1 MRFTVGLVV
10 AVLLLFVLPASAQNV
25 LPNSLSGWTGSVQ
38 SGLAPM
44 LIAYPDDVHPND
56 AMLDVTRRVYGF
68 VSGENADY
76 KRGSEEMRVNLYKMK
91 DPSGAYGL
99 YSYLRAT
106 DMPHADFTEHSSMSR
121 EHALMLI
128 GNVVVEVAGKE
139 LPKNGSALKALV
151 AAVAPHAESG
161 LLPTVGDHL
170 PTKGFIDRTDKY
182 VLGPETLNQFFPL
195 AKGDW
200 LGFSQGAE
208 AETAKYRVNGH
219 EVDLVIADFPTPQ
232 TAAKKLAELQ
242 KQFNINESQ
251 GINESKGTNESKGA
265 NESNAPGNAKPL
277 YARRAMTLVAMVSG
291 AATKKEADAI
301 LDQLESGTQLTWNEP
316 TFQFKEP
323 GIGMMIV
330 GAIMGTGVIC
340 LFAIIAGLAF
350 GGVRLVVKRATN
362 KVFDRPDQVQVLQLG
377 LSSKP
382 INAEDFY
389 GYRK

>member
-1 MRFTVGLVV
+1 MKAFMRFTVGLFLATLVF
-10 AVLLLFVLPASAQNV
+10 AALPASAQGILPGSFGGWSGNV
-25 LPNSLSGWTGSVQ
+25 Q
-38 SGLAPM
+38 AGLAPSV
-44 LIAYPDDVHPND
+44 LPSGDSGATN
-56 AMLDVTRRVYGF
+56 AAALQEAARSEYGF

-76 KRGSEEMRVNLYKMK
+76 TRGTEEMRVNLYKMK

-106 DMPHADFTEHSSMSR
+106 DMPRADFAEHSSMSR
-121 EHALMLI
+121 EHALVLT
-128 GNVVVEVAGKE
+128 GNIVVEVAGKD

-151 AAVAPHAESG
+151 AAIAPHADSG
-161 LLPTVGDHL
+161 LLPTIGDRM
-170 PTKGFIDRTDKY
+170 PTKGFVDRTDKY
-182 VLGPETLNQFFPL
+182 VLGPSTLNEFFPL
-195 AKGDW
+195 ADGDW

-219 EVDLVIADFPTPQ
+219 ELNLVIADFPTPQ
-232 TAAKKLAELQ
+232 TAAKKVAELQ
-242 KQFNINESQ
+242 KKFNINES
-251 GINESKGTNESKGA
+251 KGVND
-265 NESNAPGNAKPL
+265 SNAAGNPKPL
-277 YARRAMTLVAMVSG
+277 YARRAMTLVAIVSG

-301 LDQLESGTQLTWNEP
+301 LDQLESGTEITWNEP

-323 GIGMMIV
+323 SIGVMIV
-330 GAIMGTGVIC
+330 GAITGTGVIC

-362 KVFDRPDQVQVLQLG
+362 RVFDRPDQVQVLQLG

>member
-1 MRFTVGLVV
+1 MRHTLSFII
-10 AVLLLFVLPASAQNV
+10 AVLLLSVFPASAQDI
-25 LPNSLSGWTGSVQ
+25 LPNSFSGWSGSVK
-38 SGLAPM
+38 
-44 LIAYPDDVHPND
+44 PDVVQRIVYNGDKIGSMMGQPARS
-56 AMLDVTRRVYGF
+56 AMKEYGF
-68 VSGENADY
+68 VSGENGEY
-76 KRGSEEMRVNLYKMK
+76 SRGPETLQVNLYKMK

-99 YSYLRAT
+99 YSYLRT
-106 DMPHADFTEHSSMSR
+106 PDMPHADFTEHSSTSR

-128 GNVVVEVAGKE
+128 GNVVVEVEGKN
-139 LPKNGSALKALV
+139 LPKNGPALKALV
-151 AAVAPHAESG
+151 AAIAPHAESG
-161 LLPTVGDHL
+161 LLPTISERI
-170 PTKGFIDRTDKY
+170 PTKGFIDRSDKY

-195 AKGDW
+195 TEGDW

-219 EVDLVIADFPTPQ
+219 ELNLVIADFPTPQ

-242 KQFNINESQ
+242 KRYNVNGSENS
-251 GINESKGTNESKGA
+251 
-265 NESNAPGNAKPL
+265 KPL
-277 YARRAMTLVAMVSG
+277 YARRALTLVAIVSG

-301 LDQLESGTQLTWNEP
+301 LDQLESGTQITWNEP

>member
-1 MRFTVGLVV
+1 MKAFMRFTAGLFLVTLV
-10 AVLLLFVLPASAQNV
+10 FTALPASAQGI
-25 LPNSLSGWTGSVQ
+25 LPRSFAGWSGNAKPGVAEPTIYNGDKIGSVTAERTQ
-38 SGLAPM
+38 AA
-44 LIAYPDDVHPND
+44 IKE
-56 AMLDVTRRVYGF
+56 YGF
-68 VSGENADY
+68 VSGENGEY
-76 KRGSEEMRVNLYKMK
+76 SRGSETLQVNLYKMK

-99 YSYLRAT
+99 YSYLRAI

-121 EHALMLI
+121 EHALVLI
-128 GNVVVEVAGKE
+128 GNVVVEVAGKD
-139 LPKNGSALKALV
+139 LPKNKAALKALV
-151 AAVAPHAESG
+151 TAVAPHAESG
-161 LLPTVGDHL
+161 LLPTIDDRM
-170 PTKGFIDRTDKY
+170 PTKGFVDRTDKY
-182 VLGPETLNQFFPL
+182 VLGPSTLNQFFPL
-195 AKGDW
+195 ADGDW

-219 EVDLVIADFPTPQ
+219 ELNLVIADFPTPQ
-232 TAAKKLAELQ
+232 TAANKLAELQ
-242 KQFNINESQ
+242 KQYNVNGSES
-251 GINESKGTNESKGA
+251 S
-265 NESNAPGNAKPL
+265 KPL
-277 YARRAMTLVAMVSG
+277 YARRAMTLVAIVSG

-301 LDQLESGTQLTWNEP
+301 LDQLESGTQITWNEP

>member
-1 MRFTVGLVV
+1 MKALMRLTVILFLATLVL
-10 AVLLLFVLPASAQNV
+10 AAPPASAQGILPGSFAGWSGNV
-25 LPNSLSGWTGSVQ
+25 Q
-38 SGLAPM
+38 AGLAPPI
-44 LIAYPDDVHPND
+44 LQSGDSGAANAV
-56 AMLDVTRRVYGF
+56 ALQEAARREYGF

-121 EHALMLI
+121 EHALVLI
-128 GNVVVEVAGKE
+128 GNVVVEVAGRD
-139 LPKNGSALKALV
+139 LAKNGAALKTLV
-151 AAVAPHAESG
+151 AAVAPHSESG
-161 LLPTVGDHL
+161 LLPTIGDRI
-170 PTKGFIDRTDKY
+170 PTKGFIDRSDKY
-182 VLGPETLNQFFPL
+182 ILGPSTLNQFFPL
-195 AKGDW
+195 ADGDW

-219 EVDLVIADFPTPQ
+219 EVDFVIADFPTPQ

-242 KQFNINESQ
+242 KQFNINES
-251 GINESKGTNESKGA
+251 KGVNDSSG
-265 NESNAPGNAKPL
+265 PGSAKPL
-277 YARRAMTLVAMVSG
+277 YAKRAMTLVAIVSG
-291 AATKKEADAI
+291 ATTKKEADAV
-301 LDQLESGTQLTWNEP
+301 LDQLESGTQITWNEP
-316 TFQFKEP
+316 TFEFKEP
-323 GIGMMIV
+323 GIGVMIV

-350 GGVRLVVKRATN
+350 GGVRLVVKRVTN

>member
-1 MRFTVGLVV
+1 MKAFVRFTVGLFL
-10 AVLLLFVLPASAQNV
+10 ATLALAALPASAQGI
-25 LPNSLSGWTGSVQ
+25 LPRSFAGWSGTVQPGVAEPTIYNRDKIGSITAERTQ
-38 SGLAPM
+38 A
-44 LIAYPDDVHPND
+44 
-56 AMLDVTRRVYGF
+56 AMREYGF
-68 VSGENADY
+68 VSGENGGY
-76 KRGSEEMRVNLYKMK
+76 SRGAETLQVNLYKMK

-99 YSYLRAT
+99 YSFLRTT
-106 DMPHADFTEHSSMSR
+106 DMPHAEFTEHSSTSR
-121 EHALMLI
+121 EHALVLA
-128 GNVVVEVAGKE
+128 GNLLLEVKGQD
-139 LPKNGSALKALV
+139 LQKNSAALKALV
-151 AAVAPHAESG
+151 ATVTPHAESG
-161 LLPTVGDHL
+161 LLPTIGDHL

-182 VLGPETLNQFFPL
+182 VLGPSALNQFFPL
-195 AKGDW
+195 ADGDW

-219 EVDLVIADFPTPQ
+219 ELDLVIADFPTPQ
-232 TAAKKLAELQ
+232 TAAKKLTELQ
-242 KQFNINESQ
+242 KHYNVNGSE
-251 GINESKGTNESKGA
+251 GT
-265 NESNAPGNAKPL
+265 GNSKPL
-277 YARRAMTLVAMVSG
+277 YARRALTLVAIVSG

-301 LDQLESGTQLTWNEP
+301 LDQLESGTQITWNEP
-316 TFQFKEP
+316 TFEFKEP
-323 GIGMMIV
+323 GIGVMIV

>member
-1 MRFTVGLVV
+1 MKAFMRFT
-10 AVLLLFVLPASAQNV
+10 AVLSLATLVLAALPASAQGI
-25 LPNSLSGWTGSVQ
+25 LPGSFAGWSGTVQPGIAQPTANNGDKIGSMPAERTQ
-38 SGLAPM
+38 A
-44 LIAYPDDVHPND
+44 
-56 AMLDVTRRVYGF
+56 AMKEYGF
-68 VSGENADY
+68 VSGENGAY
-76 KRGSEEMRVNLYKMK
+76 SRGTETLQVNLYKMK

-99 YSYLRAT
+99 YSFLRTT
-106 DMPHADFTEHSSMSR
+106 DMPRAEFTEHSSTSR
-121 EHALMLI
+121 EHALVLA
-128 GNVVVEVAGKE
+128 GNLVLEMKGQD
-139 LPKNGSALKALV
+139 LQRNSSALKALV
-151 AAVAPHAESG
+151 ATVTPHAESG
-161 LLPTVGDHL
+161 LLPTIGDHL
-170 PTKGFIDRTDKY
+170 PTKGFVDRTDKY

-195 AKGDW
+195 ADGDW

-219 EVDLVIADFPTPQ
+219 ELDLVIADFPTPQ

-242 KQFNINESQ
+242 KQYNINGHENS
-251 GINESKGTNESKGA
+251 
-265 NESNAPGNAKPL
+265 KPL
-277 YARRAMTLVAMVSG
+277 YARRAMTLVAIVSG

-301 LDQLESGTQLTWNEP
+301 LDQLESGTQITWNEP
-316 TFQFKEP
+316 TFEFKEP
-323 GIGMMIV
+323 GIGVMIV
-330 GAIMGTGVIC
+330 GAITGTGVIC

>member
-1 MRFTVGLVV
+1 MKAFLRFTVGLFL
-10 AVLLLFVLPASAQNV
+10 ATLVLAALPASAQGILPGSFGGWSGNV
-25 LPNSLSGWTGSVQ
+25 RA
-38 SGLAPM
+38 GLAPPV
-44 LIAYPDDVHPND
+44 LPSGDSVAANG
-56 AMLDVTRRVYGF
+56 AALQEAARREYGF

-76 KRGSEEMRVNLYKMK
+76 NRGSDEMQVNLYRMK

-99 YSYLRAT
+99 YSYLRAS

-121 EHALMLI
+121 EHALVLT
-128 GNVVVEVAGKE
+128 GNIVVEVAGKD
-139 LPKNGSALKALV
+139 LPKNGAALKALV
-151 AAVAPHAESG
+151 AAVVPHAESG
-161 LLPTVGDHL
+161 LLPTIGDRM
-170 PTKGFIDRTDKY
+170 PTKGFVDRTDKY
-182 VLGPETLNQFFPL
+182 VLGPSTLNEFFPL
-195 AKGDW
+195 ADGDW

-219 EVDLVIADFPTPQ
+219 ELNLVIADFPTPQ
-232 TAAKKLAELQ
+232 TAAKKVAELQ
-242 KQFNINESQ
+242 KKFNINES
-251 GINESKGTNESKGA
+251 KGVND
-265 NESNAPGNAKPL
+265 SNGDGRAKPL
-277 YARRAMTLVAMVSG
+277 YARRAMTLVAIVSG

-301 LDQLESGTQLTWNEP
+301 LDQLESGTEITWNEP

-323 GIGMMIV
+323 GIGVMIV
-330 GAIMGTGVIC
+330 GAITGTGVIC

-362 KVFDRPDQVQVLQLG
+362 RVFDRPDQVQVLQLG

>member
-1 MRFTVGLVV
+1 MKAFMRFT
-10 AVLLLFVLPASAQNV
+10 AVLFLATLVLAALPAHAQGILPGSLAGWSGNV
-25 LPNSLSGWTGSVQ
+25 QV
-38 SGLAPM
+38 GLAPP
-44 LIAYPDDVHPND
+44 LLPAGDSAGAD
-56 AMLDVTRRVYGF
+56 AATLQEAARREYGF

-99 YSYLRAT
+99 YSYLRAI

-121 EHALMLI
+121 ERALVLV
-128 GNVVVEVAGKE
+128 GNIVVEVAGKE
-139 LPKNGSALKALV
+139 LPKNGAALKALV

-161 LLPTVGDHL
+161 LLPTIGDRI

-182 VLGPETLNQFFPL
+182 VLGPSTLNQFFPL
-195 AKGDW
+195 ADGDW

-219 EVDLVIADFPTPQ
+219 ELNLVIADFPTPQ
-232 TAAKKLAELQ
+232 TAAKKVAELQ
-242 KQFNINESQ
+242 KKFNINESKDA
-251 GINESKGTNESKGA
+251 NDSNGA
-265 NESNAPGNAKPL
+265 GSAKPL
-277 YARRAMTLVAMVSG
+277 YARRAMTLVAIVSG
-291 AATKKEADAI
+291 AATKKEADAV
-301 LDQLESGTQLTWNEP
+301 LDQLESGTQITWNEP

-323 GIGMMIV
+323 SIGMMIV
-330 GAIMGTGVIC
+330 GAITGTGVIC

>member
-1 MRFTVGLVV
+1 MKALMRLTVILFLATLVL
-10 AVLLLFVLPASAQNV
+10 AAPPASAQGILPSSFAGWSGNV
-25 LPNSLSGWTGSVQ
+25 Q
-38 SGLAPM
+38 AGLAPPI
-44 LIAYPDDVHPND
+44 LQSGDSGAAN
-56 AMLDVTRRVYGF
+56 AAALQEAARREYGF

-121 EHALMLI
+121 EHALVLI
-128 GNVVVEVAGKE
+128 GNVVVEVAGRD
-139 LPKNGSALKALV
+139 LAKNGAALKTLV
-151 AAVAPHAESG
+151 AAVAPHSESG
-161 LLPTVGDHL
+161 LLPTIGDRI
-170 PTKGFIDRTDKY
+170 PTKGFIDRSDKY
-182 VLGPETLNQFFPL
+182 ILGPSTLNQFFPL
-195 AKGDW
+195 ADGDW

-219 EVDLVIADFPTPQ
+219 EVDFVIADFPTPQ

-242 KQFNINESQ
+242 KQFNINES
-251 GINESKGTNESKGA
+251 KGVNDSRGA
-265 NESNAPGNAKPL
+265 GSAKPL
-277 YARRAMTLVAMVSG
+277 YAKRAMTLVAIVSG
-291 AATKKEADAI
+291 ATTKKEADAI
-301 LDQLESGTQLTWNEP
+301 LDQLESGTQITWNEP
-316 TFQFKEP
+316 TFEFKEP
-323 GIGMMIV
+323 GIGVMIV
-330 GAIMGTGVIC
+330 GAITGTGVIC

-362 KVFDRPDQVQVLQLG
+362 RVFDRPDQVQVLQLG

>member
-1 MRFTVGLVV
+1 MKAFMRFTASLFLAILVL
-10 AVLLLFVLPASAQNV
+10 AALPAWAQGILPSSFGGWSGNV
-25 LPNSLSGWTGSVQ
+25 Q
-38 SGLAPM
+38 AGLAPPI
-44 LIAYPDDVHPND
+44 LRSGDSGAANR
-56 AMLDVTRRVYGF
+56 AALQEAARREYGF
-68 VSGENADY
+68 VSGENAEY

-99 YSYLRAT
+99 YSYLRTT
-106 DMPHADFTEHSSMSR
+106 DMPHANFTEHSSMSR
-121 EHALMLI
+121 EHALVLI
-128 GNVVVEVAGKE
+128 GNIVVEVTGKE
-139 LPKNGSALKALV
+139 LPKNGEALKKLV
-151 AAVAPHAESG
+151 AAVAPHSESG
-161 LLPTVGDHL
+161 LLPTIGDRI

-182 VLGPETLNQFFPL
+182 ILGPSALNQFFPL
-195 AKGDW
+195 ADGDW

-219 EVDLVIADFPTPQ
+219 EIDFVIADFPTPQ
-232 TAAKKLAELQ
+232 TAAKKLVELQ
-242 KQFNINESQ
+242 KQFNINDSR
-251 GINESKGTNESKGA
+251 GA
-265 NESNAPGNAKPL
+265 GSAKPL
-277 YARRAMTLVAMVSG
+277 YAKRAMTLVAIVSG
-291 AATKKEADAI
+291 AMTKKEADAV
-301 LDQLESGTQLTWNEP
+301 LDQLESGTQITWNEP
-316 TFQFKEP
+316 TFEFKEP
-323 GIGMMIV
+323 GIGVMIV

>member
-1 MRFTVGLVV
+1 MKAFIRFTVGLFL
-10 AVLLLFVLPASAQNV
+10 ATLVLAALPASAQGILPGSFGGWSGNV
-25 LPNSLSGWTGSVQ
+25 Q
-38 SGLAPM
+38 AGLAPPV
-44 LIAYPDDVHPND
+44 LPSGDSVAANG
-56 AMLDVTRRVYGF
+56 AALQEAARREYGF

-99 YSYLRAT
+99 YSYLRAS

-121 EHALMLI
+121 EHALVLT
-128 GNVVVEVAGKE
+128 GNIVVEVAAKD
-139 LPKNGSALKALV
+139 LPKNGAALKALV
-151 AAVAPHAESG
+151 AAVIPHAESG
-161 LLPTVGDHL
+161 LLPTIGDRM
-170 PTKGFIDRTDKY
+170 PTKGFVDRTDKY
-182 VLGPETLNQFFPL
+182 VLGPSTLNEFFPL
-195 AKGDW
+195 GDGDW

-219 EVDLVIADFPTPQ
+219 ELNLVIADFPTPQ
-232 TAAKKLAELQ
+232 TAAKKVAELQ
-242 KQFNINESQ
+242 KKFNINES
-251 GINESKGTNESKGA
+251 KGVND
-265 NESNAPGNAKPL
+265 SNGDGSAKPL
-277 YARRAMTLVAMVSG
+277 YARRAMTLVAIVSG

-301 LDQLESGTQLTWNEP
+301 LDQLESGTEITWNEP

-323 GIGMMIV
+323 GIGVMIV
-330 GAIMGTGVIC
+330 GAITGTGVIC

-362 KVFDRPDQVQVLQLG
+362 RVFDRPDQVQVLQLG

>member
-1 MRFTVGLVV
+1 MKAFMRFT
-10 AVLLLFVLPASAQNV
+10 AVLFAAALFLPAVPARAQEGILPSSFGGWSGNV
-25 LPNSLSGWTGSVQ
+25 Q
-38 SGLAPM
+38 AGLAPPI
-44 LIAYPDDVHPND
+44 LQSGDSGAAN
-56 AMLDVTRRVYGF
+56 AAALQEAARGEYGL
-68 VSGENADY
+68 VSGENAEY

-99 YSYLRAT
+99 YSYLRTT
-106 DMPHADFTEHSSMSR
+106 DMPHANFTEHSSMSR
-121 EHALMLI
+121 EHALVLI
-128 GNVVVEVAGKE
+128 GNVVVEVAGRD
-139 LPKNGSALKALV
+139 LPKNGAALKALV
-151 AAVAPHAESG
+151 AAVAPHSESG
-161 LLPTVGDHL
+161 LLPTIGDRI
-170 PTKGFIDRTDKY
+170 PTKGFIDRSDKY
-182 VLGPETLNQFFPL
+182 ILGPSTLNQFFPL
-195 AKGDW
+195 ADGDW

-219 EVDLVIADFPTPQ
+219 EVDFVIADFPTPQ

-242 KQFNINESQ
+242 KQFNINES
-251 GINESKGTNESKGA
+251 KGVNDSGGA
-265 NESNAPGNAKPL
+265 GSAKPL
-277 YARRAMTLVAMVSG
+277 YAKRAMTLVAIVSG
-291 AATKKEADAI
+291 ATTKKEADAV
-301 LDQLESGTQLTWNEP
+301 LDQLESGTQITWNEP
-316 TFQFKEP
+316 TFEFKEP
-323 GIGMMIV
+323 GIGVMIV

>member
-1 MRFTVGLVV
+1 MRQSIGLFAALLCL
-10 AVLLLFVLPASAQNV
+10 AVLAGSASAQQGNLI
-25 LPNSLSGWTGSVQ
+25 LPSSFGGWTGTAQ
-38 SGLAPM
+38 SGLAPV
-44 LIAYPDDVHPND
+44 LVAYRDDFHPNE
-56 AMLDVTRRVYGF
+56 AMIQATRQEYGF

-76 KRGSEEMRVNLYKMK
+76 RRGSEEMRVNLYKMK

-99 YSYLRAT
+99 YSYLRTT
-106 DMPHADFTEHSSMSR
+106 DMPHADFTEHSSISR
-121 EHALMLI
+121 EHALVLI
-128 GNVVVEVAGKE
+128 GNVLAEVGGKD
-139 LPKNGSALKALV
+139 LPKNRAALKALIT
-151 AAVAPHAESG
+151 AVVPHAESG
-161 LLPTVGDHL
+161 LLPTIGEHL
-170 PTKGFIDRTDKY
+170 PTRGFVDRTDKY
-182 VLGPETLNQFFPL
+182 ILGPATLNEIIPL
-195 AKGDW
+195 AGGDW

-208 AETAKYRVNGH
+208 AETAKYRVNGR
-219 EVDLVIADFPTPQ
+219 ELDLVIADFPTPQ

-242 KQFNINESQ
+242 KQFNIND
-251 GINESKGTNESKGA
+251 
-265 NESNAPGNAKPL
+265 SNDAGSSRPL
-277 YARRAMTLVAMVSG
+277 YARRALTLVAIVSG
-291 AATKKEADAI
+291 ATTKKDADAI
-301 LDQLESGTQLTWNEP
+301 LDQIESGTQITWNEP

-323 GIGMMIV
+323 GIGVMIV

>member
-1 MRFTVGLVV
+1 MRQSIGLLV
-10 AVLLLFVLPASAQNV
+10 AVLFFAIFAASASAQQGNLI
-25 LPNSLSGWTGSVQ
+25 LPGSFGGWTGTAQ
-38 SGLAPM
+38 TGLAPTV
-44 LIAYPDDVHPND
+44 IGYPTDVHPNE
-56 AMLDVTRRVYGF
+56 AMIQATRQEYGF

-76 KRGSEEMRVNLYKMK
+76 KRGSEELRVNLYKMK

-99 YSYLRAT
+99 YSYLRTT
-106 DMPHADFTEHSSMSR
+106 DMPHADFTEHSSISH
-121 EHALMLI
+121 EHALVLI
-128 GNVVVEVAGKE
+128 GNVVVEVGGKD
-139 LPKNGSALKALV
+139 LPKNRAALKALV
-151 AAVAPHAESG
+151 AAVVPHAESG
-161 LLPTVGDHL
+161 LLPTIGDHI

-182 VLGPETLNQFFPL
+182 VLGPETLHQLIPL
-195 AKGDW
+195 ADGDW

-208 AETAKYRVNGH
+208 AETAKYRVNGR
-219 EVDLVIADFPTPQ
+219 ELDLVIADFPTPQ

-242 KQFNINESQ
+242 KQFNIND
-251 GINESKGTNESKGA
+251 
-265 NESNAPGNAKPL
+265 SNDGSSRPL
-277 YARRAMTLVAMVSG
+277 YARRALTLVAIVSG
-291 AATKKEADAI
+291 ATTKKDADAI
-301 LDQLESGTQLTWNEP
+301 LDQIESGTQITWNEP

-323 GIGMMIV
+323 GIGVMIV

>member
-1 MRFTVGLVV
+1 MNALMRLTVILFLATLVL
-10 AVLLLFVLPASAQNV
+10 AAPPASAQGILPGSFAGWSGNV
-25 LPNSLSGWTGSVQ
+25 Q
-38 SGLAPM
+38 AGLAPPI
-44 LIAYPDDVHPND
+44 LQSGDSAAAN
-56 AMLDVTRRVYGF
+56 AAALQEAARREYGF

-121 EHALMLI
+121 EHALVLI
-128 GNVVVEVAGKE
+128 GNVVVEVAGRD
-139 LPKNGSALKALV
+139 LAKNGAALKTLV
-151 AAVAPHAESG
+151 AAVAPHSESG
-161 LLPTVGDHL
+161 LLPTIGDRI
-170 PTKGFIDRTDKY
+170 PTKGFIDRSDKY
-182 VLGPETLNQFFPL
+182 ILGPSTLNQFFPL
-195 AKGDW
+195 ADGDW

-219 EVDLVIADFPTPQ
+219 EIDFVIADFPTPQ

-242 KQFNINESQ
+242 KQFNINES
-251 GINESKGTNESKGA
+251 KGVNDSSG
-265 NESNAPGNAKPL
+265 PGSAKPL
-277 YARRAMTLVAMVSG
+277 YAKRAMTLVAIVSG
-291 AATKKEADAI
+291 ATTKKEADAV
-301 LDQLESGTQLTWNEP
+301 LDQLESGTQITWNEP
-316 TFQFKEP
+316 TFEFKEP
-323 GIGMMIV
+323 GIGVMIV
-330 GAIMGTGVIC
+330 GAITGTGVIC

-362 KVFDRPDQVQVLQLG
+362 RVFDRPDQVQVLQLG